1 MMNPSVI
8 QEFSAT
14 WSMTDASLSEQ
25 EMTQTTS
32 SSSSANPTLVE
43 VVKLDVGGTKFKVS
57 RSLIEQ
63 YPNTMLARLV
73 SSDSTWHQPPKHQ
86 KQQQHH
92 HDHRSTD
99 PHQQSEIFID
109 RDGETFRLVLTYMR
123 DHKVYVPM
131 KLAKKTILTELE
143 YFGFDDVDED
153 VIHSGC
159 TRIQAATSLALYNKI
174 HLDRVEELKYT
185 QHYEILAYECFKTYY
200 TTGSLED
207 IRIDKTN
214 NERFAMAPHITEWND
229 RIFDKCLAEYGLLCK
244 TREMEPN
251 QFLVIT
257 CEAMI

>member
-1 MMNPSVI
+1 M

-14 WSMTDASLSEQ
+14 WSTADASEQ
-25 EMTQTTS
+25 EIPTS
-32 SSSSANPTLVE
+32 SHSMVE
-43 VVKLDVGGTKFKVS
+43 VVRLDVGGTKFKVS

-73 SSDSTWHQPPKHQ
+73 SDTW
-86 KQQQHH
+86 QQHR
-92 HDHRSTD
+92 DH
-99 PHQQSEIFID
+99 EVFID

-143 YFGFDDVDED
+143 YFGFEDVDESA
-153 VIHSGC
+153 IQSGC
-159 TRIQAATSLALYNKI
+159 TRIQAASSLALYNKI
-174 HLDRVEELKYT
+174 HHDRVEELKYT
-185 QHYEILAYECFKTYY
+185 QHYEILAYECFKAYY
-200 TTGSLED
+200 TTGSLEN

-214 NERFAMAPHITEWND
+214 NERFATAPHIAEWND

-244 TREMEPN
+244 ARDMEPN

-257 CEAMI
+257 CEAML